1 MLIVI
6 WATTGA
12 GYFWPI
18 WPILGWGVGLIGPLV
33 SCRPP
38 ALRHRPPAR

>member
-6 WATTGA
+6 WAATGA

-18 WPILGWGVGLIGPLV
+18 WPILGWGLGLLGPCSLA
-33 SCRPP
+33 P
-38 ALRHRPPAR
+38 HRRRTRLL